1 MAKLSPVNVKNK
13 RRIAIG
19 FLVLAVLMMLLAF
32 RVAWIQVVQAD
43 ELTEKAIQQQTSDIP
58 IDAKR
63 GEIYDRNGK
72 ELATSLTCY
81 SLWVRPSELAENL
94 DEAGIDKLA
103 QDLSAIVDEEA
114 ADIKKNLTKD
124 QALVRVAKELEK
136 EAADQIRDM
145 EVSGLE
151 LSEET
156 KRYYPSGNFASQL
169 LGSVTDD
176 GTGRTGIELQYDQY
190 LSGVAGRWVKNTDVT
205 GNQLVDGSEEYFEA
219 KNGLNVVLTI
229 DEAIQYYVEKALE
242 EGMEETG
249 AERIMCL
256 VMDPETGEILASA
269 VTPGYDPNN
278 ATEPDDEEELKA
290 FKELSEEEQ
299 TNYLFQMWRNPIV
312 SDTYE
317 PGSTFKLITASS
329 ALDEGVI
336 SLTDTFSCNTK
347 INVAGVTLHCWS
359 SRDHGTQTIK
369 QAIGNSCN
377 PVLAQIAAKLG
388 KENFYKYL
396 DLYGITSQTGI
407 DYPGETGSIT
417 YALEDVGPVEL
428 ATIGYG
434 QSISITP
441 IQLLTAVCA
450 IGNDG
455 VLLQPRYV
463 KALTDEDG
471 KVVEEFE
478 KTEVRRVISEET
490 AAEMRDIMEYVV
502 SEGGAGG
509 AKVTGYRVGGKTGTA
524 NKVEDGKYGDNYYSS
539 FIGMAPMD
547 DPKVAILVVVD
558 SPKGAFYGS
567 MVACPIAK
575 NILTDVLRYMNI
587 EPQYTEEEKAAM
599 ESKYTTVPNIVG
611 QEYSEAVGI
620 VAGKNLNCASSD
632 STDDNYIV
640 AAQYPAAGTKVK
652 VGSDVYAYSQ

>member
-1 MAKLSPVNVKNK
+1 MAKSSPVSVKNK

-19 FLVLAVLMMLLAF
+19 FLVLAALMVLLAF

-43 ELTEKAIQQQTSDIP
+43 ELTEKAVRQQTSDIP

-81 SLWVRPSELAENL
+81 SLWVRPAELAENL
-94 DEAGIDKLA
+94 DDAGIDKLA
-103 QDLSAIVDEEA
+103 GDLSSLV
-114 ADIKKNLTKD
+114 DIKPEKIKERLTKE

-136 EAADQIRDM
+136 ETADQIRDM
-145 EVSGLE
+145 DVKGLS

-176 GTGRTGIELQYDQY
+176 GTGRTGIELEYDQY
-190 LSGVAGRWVKNTDVT
+190 LGGIAGRWVKNTDVT
-205 GNQLVDGSEEYFEA
+205 GNQLVDGSEEYYEA
-219 KNGLNVVLTI
+219 QNGLNVVLTI

-249 AERIMCL
+249 AKRIMCL

-269 VTPGYDPNN
+269 VTPGFDPNK
-278 ATEPDDEEELKA
+278 ATEPDDEKQLEEFEK
-290 FKELSEEEQ
+290 LSEEEQ
-299 TNYLFQMWRNPIV
+299 TKYLFNLWRNPIV

-329 ALDEGVI
+329 ALDGGVI
-336 SLTDTFSCNTK
+336 TLKDTFSCNTK
-347 INVAGVTLHCWS
+347 INIAGVTLHCWS
-359 SRDHGTQTIK
+359 TRDHGTQTIK

-377 PVLAQIAAKLG
+377 PVHAQVATKLG
-388 KENFYKYL
+388 RENFYKYL
-396 DLYGITSQTGI
+396 DLYGITSKTGI
-407 DYPGETGSIT
+407 DYPGEAGSIT
-417 YALEDVGPVEL
+417 YAIDDVGPVEL
-428 ATIGYG
+428 ATMGYG
-434 QSISITP
+434 QSISLTP
-441 IQLLTAVCA
+441 IQLLTAVCS

-463 KALTDEDG
+463 KALTDENG
-471 KVVEEFE
+471 KVVKEYK

-502 SEGGAGG
+502 SDGGAGG
-509 AKVTGYRVGGKTGTA
+509 AKVAGYRVGGKTGTA
-524 NKVEDGKYGDNYYSS
+524 NKVEDGKYGNNYYSS

-558 SPKGAFYGS
+558 SPKGSYYGS
-567 MVACPIAK
+567 LVACPIAK
-575 NILTDVLRYMNI
+575 SILTDTLRYMNI
-587 EPQYTEEEKAAM
+587 EPQYTDDEKAAM
-599 ESKYTTVPNIVG
+599 ESNYTVVPNIVG
-611 QEYSEAVGI
+611 QEYSEAAGMI
-620 VAGKNLNCASSD
+620 AGKNLNCASSD
-632 STDDNYIV
+632 DAGDNYIV

-652 VGSDVYAYSQ
+652 VGSDVYAYNK

>member
-1 MAKLSPVNVKNK
+1 M
-13 RRIAIG
+13 
-19 FLVLAVLMMLLAF
+19 
-32 RVAWIQVVQAD
+32 
-43 ELTEKAIQQQTSDIP
+43 
-58 IDAKR
+58 
-63 GEIYDRNGK
+63 
-72 ELATSLTCY
+72 
-81 SLWVRPSELAENL
+81 
-94 DEAGIDKLA
+94 
-103 QDLSAIVDEEA
+103 
-114 ADIKKNLTKD
+114 
-124 QALVRVAKELEK
+124 
-136 EAADQIRDM
+136 
-145 EVSGLE
+145 
-151 LSEET
+151 
-156 KRYYPSGNFASQL
+156 
-169 LGSVTDD
+169 
-176 GTGRTGIELQYDQY
+176 
-190 LSGVAGRWVKNTDVT
+190 
-205 GNQLVDGSEEYFEA
+205 
-219 KNGLNVVLTI
+219 
-229 DEAIQYYVEKALE
+229 
-242 EGMEETG
+242 
-249 AERIMCL
+249 
-256 VMDPETGEILASA
+256 
-269 VTPGYDPNN
+269 
-278 ATEPDDEEELKA
+278 
-290 FKELSEEEQ
+290 
-299 TNYLFQMWRNPIV
+299 
-312 SDTYE
+312 
-317 PGSTFKLITASS
+317 
-329 ALDEGVI
+329 EGVI

-441 IQLLTAVCA
+441 IQLLTAVCS

-599 ESKYTTVPNIVG
+599 ESNYTTVPNIVG